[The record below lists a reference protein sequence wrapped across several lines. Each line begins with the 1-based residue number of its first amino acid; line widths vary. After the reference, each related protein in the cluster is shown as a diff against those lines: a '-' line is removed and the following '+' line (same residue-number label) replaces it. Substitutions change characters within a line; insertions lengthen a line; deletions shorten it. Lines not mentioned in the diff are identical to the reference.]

1 MKIYDTIPAILADVN
16 TGRLKA
22 GFADK
27 PILAYNIKQGLFP
40 EVRLVNSY
48 VATIPGSVGIGVR
61 KSDGAL
67 LARINCVAGQADQ
80 GRDGEED
87 PRQWGLD

>member
-1 MKIYDTIPAILADVN
+1 VKIYDNIPAILADVN
-16 TGRLKA
+16 SGRLKA

-27 PILAYNIKQGLFP
+27 PILAYNLKQGLFP

-61 KSDGAL
+61 KSDSAL
-67 LARINCVAGQADQ
+67 LARINASLDKLTK
-80 GRDGEED
+80 DGTVK
-87 PRQWGLD
+87 RILAKWGLD

>member
-27 PILAYNIKQGLFP
+27 PILAYNVKQGLFP
-40 EVRLVNSY
+40 EVRLVNVLKSRPSSARSASACAR
-48 VATIPGSVGIGVR
+48 AT
-61 KSDGAL
+61 A
-67 LARINCVAGQADQ
+67 NCS
-80 GRDGEED
+80 RRST
-87 PRQWGLD
+87 PRSTS